1 MRSALN
7 QLRLLV
13 CLAAWIAL
21 PAMAQDRGTIRGNVL
36 DESGAVVLASADADT
51 THPTFGKIT
60 QPQGNTPPSLLSST
74 RARAKSMG
82 NAFRRRNYSSAMP
95 RRATPI
101 SMARETAL
109 NVIHLPAISKALAAN
124 IRHSF

>member
-21 PAMAQDRGTIRGNVL
+21 PAMAQDRGTIRGSVL
-36 DESGAVVLASADADT
+36 DESGAVVPASADTDM

-60 QPQGNTPPSLLSST
+60 QPQRNTPRSIQLGL
-74 RARAKSMG
+74 KIY
-82 NAFRRRNYSSAMP
+82 F
-95 RRATPI
+95 
-101 SMARETAL
+101 
-109 NVIHLPAISKALAAN
+109 
-124 IRHSF
+124 